1 MTLAHSC
8 ALQERAIVANHDKL
22 TNSWQLHQEQLQA
35 ALGPETNI
43 EDLRYTMSLLVT
55 RLFELGEDGLRL
67 VPLLDMAN
75 HW

>member
-1 MTLAHSC
+1 MCPLC
-8 ALQERAIVANHDKL
+8 LRLQERAIIANHEKL
-22 TNSWQLHQEQLQA
+22 RNSWLQQEQELRA
-35 ALGPETNI
+35 ALSAETSI
-43 EDLRYTMSLLVT
+43 DDLRYAMSLLMT